1 MKTRVFPGLLL
12 GAALVP
18 GLAMAD
24 DKAACLDAA
33 AKGQRLR
40 GAHQLVEAREQMR
53 ACAAAQCPAVV
64 QTDCARW
71 LDEVEAA
78 LPTVVVAA
86 KNGSGVDLF
95 DVKVSVDGKLV
106 ASKLDGQGAAMN
118 AGPHTFH
125 FEGADGTSVDQQVMI
140 KEGEKNQVVSVV
152 LGASPAAAPG
162 PAGLPATVPETAP
175 ATSSPLRTVGWV
187 LGGAGM
193 VGLGVGAVFGL
204 VAMSDKN
211 AAHCVDNLCDPG
223 KASGIKSAALVSDIG
238 WIAGGVL
245 LATGA
250 GLVLFAPSGHAE
262 SAAGTASAQG
272 AAALRVTPV
281 AIAGGGGALLGGA
294 W

>member
-1 MKTRVFPGLLL
+1 MKVRVLPGLLL

-18 GLAMAD
+18 SLAMAD
-24 DKAACLDAA
+24 DKAACLEAA

-40 GAHQLVEAREQMR
+40 GSHQLVEAREQMR

-78 LPTVVVAA
+78 LPTVVLAA
-86 KNGSGVDLF
+86 RGGTGVDLF
-95 DVKVSVDGKLV
+95 DVKVTVDGKLV
-106 ASKLDGQGAAMN
+106 ASKLDGEGAPMN

-152 LGASPAAAPG
+152 LGSIPAAVPG
-162 PAGLPATVPETAP
+162 PAGLPETVPGAER
-175 ATSSPLRTVGWV
+175 ATSSPWKTVGWV
-187 LGGAGM
+187 
-193 VGLGVGAVFGL
+193 VGGVGVAGLAVGTVFGL
-204 VAMSDKN
+204 VAIGDKN
-211 AAHCVDNLCDPG
+211 AAHCADNLCDPG

-238 WIAGGVL
+238 WISGGVL

-250 GLVLFAPSGHAE
+250 ALVLFTPRGRTE
-262 SAAGTASAQG
+262 AA
-272 AAALRVTPV
+272 VTVRMAPV